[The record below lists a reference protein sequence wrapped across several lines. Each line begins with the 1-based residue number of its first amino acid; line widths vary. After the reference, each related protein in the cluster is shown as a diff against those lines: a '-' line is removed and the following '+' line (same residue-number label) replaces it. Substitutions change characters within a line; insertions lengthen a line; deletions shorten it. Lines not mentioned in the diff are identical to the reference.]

1 MIWLGLLAESQEAS
15 SCNNMQN
22 FRFHLHV
29 QAVDQRDRIADLQSA
44 PHRVAVSPL
53 TLHGRLML
61 WLMRCVRKS
70 AIATEDRSTD
80 LTSQFGC
87 R

>member
-1 MIWLGLLAESQEAS
+1 MIWLGLRAESQEAS

-44 PHRVAVSPL
+44 PHRVPVSPL

-80 LTSQFGC
+80 LTSQLGC